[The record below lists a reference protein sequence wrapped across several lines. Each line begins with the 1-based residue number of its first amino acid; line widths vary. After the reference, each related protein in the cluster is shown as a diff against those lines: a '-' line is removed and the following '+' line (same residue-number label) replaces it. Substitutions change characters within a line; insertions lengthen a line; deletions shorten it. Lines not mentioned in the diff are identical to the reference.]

1 LRSEESAS
9 NKKSVDSQKPIPS
22 SKRLHAKV
30 CGGLDQFAMTGN
42 RITIKKASVFTGAF
56 FVF

>member
-1 LRSEESAS
+1 MQ
-9 NKKSVDSQKPIPS
+9 KSVPC
-22 SKRLHAKV
+22 SKRLYATV
-30 CGGLDQFAMTGN
+30 FDSLDRFAMTEN